1 MPLGSSSAAPVT
13 SLGPNTCSSLVRP
26 EWSATSSFAASVT
39 RLAYRDCNRYEHRAG
54 LYLFAVE
61 TTSPPDPITAWP
73 RAVANSCHLGII
85 PTQLALGHADR
96 HILCWSDWRGAI
108 SAHLM
113 IARRKSRGTQ
123 YPKKC

>member
-39 RLAYRDCNRYEHRAG
+39 RLAYWDCNRYEHRAG

-85 PTQLALGHADR
+85 PSQLALGPADC
-96 HILCWSDWRGAI
+96 HILCCSELFG
-108 SAHLM
+108 SFCAHLVL
-113 IARRKSRGTQ
+113 ASRR
-123 YPKKC
+123 